1 MNNQQGNRFFFN
13 VDWITILIYMAL
25 CTIGFI
31 NIYASSVFSSPDP
44 TVFNFTTNY
53 GKQLIYIIAG
63 LVLGFSILLLD
74 AKFFSV
80 FSPIVYGITVLM
92 LIAVLVIG
100 KKIAGNQ
107 AWIPL
112 PGGFR
117 LQPSEFAKFGTA
129 LLLSR
134 YISSF
139 SPKFRDFK
147 SISFAAL
154 IIGMPLILI
163 MLQPDAGSALV
174 FLSFMFPMYREGL
187 SGYFL
192 LIFLGMIVL
201 FIADFLVPLQILIPI
216 ILAIGGFF
224 IYLNKRKQK
233 VVFSAIIVTIVA
245 IAYLFLVRFAYE
257 KVLKPHQRTR
267 IELILGLKMDNK
279 GVGYNVIQSK
289 IAIGS
294 GQLTGRGF
302 LEGTQTRY
310 QYVPAQSTDFIFSTI
325 GEEWGF
331 VGSFVVIGLYLF
343 LLLRL
348 INLAERQRSTFSRV
362 YGYCVACI
370 LFFHI
375 FINIGMAIGI
385 VPVIGIPL
393 PFISYGGSSLWS
405 FTVLLFIFLKLDSN
419 RMGFI

>member
-1 MNNQQGNRFFFN
+1 MSNQQSNRFFFN
-13 VDWITILIYMAL
+13 VDWISILIFMAL
-25 CTIGFI
+25 CAVGFV
-31 NIYASSVFSSPDP
+31 NIYAS
-44 TVFNFTTNY
+44 VFNAAESSAFSFTSSY
-53 GKQLIYIIAG
+53 GKQLIYIIAA
-63 LVLGFSILLLD
+63 LIIGFAILLLD

-80 FSPIVYGITVLM
+80 FSPIIYGVTALL

-100 KKIAGNQ
+100 TKVAGNQ
-107 AWIPL
+107 AWISIG
-112 PGGFR
+112 GGFR

-129 LLLSR
+129 LLLAR
-134 YISSF
+134 FISSYN
-139 SPKFRDFK
+139 PKFRDIK
-147 SISFAAL
+147 SIFFAAV
-154 IIGMPLILI
+154 IIGFPLLLIL
-163 MLQPDAGSALV
+163 LQPDTGSALV
-174 FLSFMFPMYREGL
+174 FLAFMFPMYREGL

-201 FIADFLVPLQILIPI
+201 FVADFLVPMQILIPI
-216 ILAIGGFF
+216 ILLIGGLFA
-224 IYLNKRKQK
+224 YQNKRKQK
-233 VVFSAIIVTIVA
+233 IMFSAILVTVIA
-245 IAYLFLVRFAYE
+245 IAYLFLVKLTYE
-257 KVLKPHQRTR
+257 KVLRPHQRTR
-267 IELILGLKMDNK
+267 IELILGLKMDPR

-302 LEGTQTRY
+302 LEGTQTKY
-310 QYVPAQSTDFIFSTI
+310 GYVPAQSTDFIFSTI

-331 VGSFVVIGLYLF
+331 VGCFVVIGLFIF
-343 LLLRL
+343 LMLRL

-370 LFFHI
+370 LFFHV

>member
-1 MNNQQGNRFFFN
+1 MNNQQGSRFFFN
-13 VDWITILIYMAL
+13 VDWVSILIFVAL
-25 CTIGFI
+25 CTVGFV
-31 NIYASSVFSSPDP
+31 NIYASIPKAADAVGFSFSSS
-44 TVFNFTTNY
+44 Y

-63 LVLGFSILLLD
+63 LILGFSILLLD
-74 AKFFSV
+74 AKFFSI
-80 FSPIVYGITVLM
+80 FSPIIYGITVL
-92 LIAVLVIG
+92 LLLAVLVVG
-100 KKIAGNQ
+100 TRVAGNQ
-107 AWIPL
+107 AWISIG
-112 PGGFR
+112 GGFR
-117 LQPSEFAKFGTA
+117 LQPSEFAKFGTS
-129 LLLSR
+129 LLLAR
-134 YISSF
+134 YISNF
-139 SPKFRDFK
+139 NPKFRDIK
-147 SISFAAL
+147 SIAFAGL
-154 IIGMPLILI
+154 IIGFPLLLIL
-163 MLQPDAGSALV
+163 LQPDAGSALV
-174 FLSFMFPMYREGL
+174 FLAFMFPMYREGL

-201 FIADFLVPLQILIPI
+201 FVADFLVPMQILIPL

-224 IYLNKRKQK
+224 VYQNRRKQK
-233 VVFSAIIVTIVA
+233 IMFSAIAVTVVA
-245 IAYLFLVRFAYE
+245 IAYLFFVKLTYE
-257 KVLKPHQRTR
+257 KILKPHQRTR
-267 IELILGLKMDNK
+267 IELILGLKMDPR

-302 LEGTQTRY
+302 LEGTQTKY
-310 QYVPAQSTDFIFSTI
+310 GYVPAQSTDFIFSTI

-331 VGSFVVIGLYLF
+331 IGCFVVIGLYVF

-348 INLAERQRSTFSRV
+348 INLAERQRSSFSRV

-370 LFFHI
+370 LFFHV

-419 RMGFI
+419 RLGFI

>member
-13 VDWITILIYMAL
+13 VDWITILIYMIL
-25 CTIGFI
+25 CTIGFA
-31 NIYASSVFSSPDP
+31 NIYASLYNEADP
-44 TVFNFTTNY
+44 SLFNFSTNS
-53 GKQLIYIIAG
+53 GKQLIYILAG
-63 LVLGFSILLLD
+63 LVLGFSILLFD

-80 FSPIVYGITVLM
+80 FSPIVYGFTILLLILVL
-92 LIAVLVIG
+92 IVGRNVG
-100 KKIAGNQ
+100 GNQ
-107 AWIPL
+107 AWIAL

-129 LLLSR
+129 LLLAR
-134 YISSF
+134 YISNYN
-139 SPKFRDFK
+139 PKFRDVK
-147 SISFAAL
+147 SIGFAAL
-154 IIGMPLILI
+154 IIGIPLILI
-163 MLQPDAGSALV
+163 RLQPDTGSAMV

-201 FIADFLVPLQILIPI
+201 FVADFLVPMSILIPV
-216 ILAIGGFF
+216 ILAIGGIF
-224 IYLNKRKQK
+224 IYQNRRKQK
-233 VVFSAIIVTIVA
+233 IMFSAIAVTVIA
-245 IAYLFLVRFAYE
+245 IAYLFVVKLAYD
-257 KVLKPHQRTR
+257 KVLKPHQRDR
-267 IELILGLKMDNK
+267 IEVMLGLKLDPK
-279 GVGYNVIQSK
+279 GVAYNVIQSK

-302 LEGTQTRY
+302 LQNTQAKY
-310 QYVPAQSTDFIFSTI
+310 GYVPAKSTDFIFSTI

-331 VGSFVVIGLYLF
+331 VGSVVVIGLYLF

-348 INLAERQRSTFSRV
+348 VNLAERQRSTFSRV

-370 LFFHI
+370 LFFHV

-405 FTVLLFIFLKLDSN
+405 FTILLFIFLKLDSN